1 MKIKKF
7 FLFLPLVLLCLI
19 SSVWAENRTVTY
31 NGRADLFDFGGGTV
45 YTKTD
50 LFSVFENVMPGDT
63 LLQTVTI
70 ENHAK
75 DSDYIKIYLKIK
87 PHGIDNAPQIGGNV
101 ESMTDFLSKLAMKI
115 YNGENVIY
123 EASADKAATLSDSVL
138 LGKLNKNQTVVL
150 TVELSVP
157 IELGNEYAERVGE
170 TDWVLVVEAFDNPIT
185 PPSKSG
191 NLTVRKLWNDD
202 GKNRPE
208 SVTVHLMK
216 NGKIHKTVEI
226 SEKNQWTYTWGGL
239 SKNDDW
245 SAMEVISDGY
255 EASYRQVGNTVTIT
269 NTKSAT
275 TDNPDTPDVPDEPDK
290 PDEPDEPNNPDNPDK
305 PDKPAEPT
313 KPDNP
318 SDDEKDAP
326 NGDEPSDN
334 KPNGDEPSGDG
345 ERVDD
350 EPIDE
355 PTDEIQTV
363 ETTPVSLTVKKLWSD
378 NDDAKRPESVT
389 MQLYDGENAI
399 EAVYLGAW
407 NDWTYTWENLDPNG
421 DWQAVEVD
429 IPKGYTPYYA
439 KDGNVLTVTNTATLI
454 QTGQNNLPVVILGAC
469 GFCLIAAGI
478 LLIVKKRKHEE
489 Q

>member
-1 MKIKKF
+1 MKIKKY
-7 FLFLPLVLLCLI
+7 FLLLPLALLCLI
-19 SSVWAENRTVTY
+19 SSVLADNRTVTY
-31 NGRADLFDFGGGTV
+31 NGRADLFDFGGGTA

-63 LLQTVTI
+63 LLQTVTF

-75 DSDYIKIYLKIK
+75 DSDYIKLYLRIK
-87 PHGIDNAPQIGGNV
+87 PHGTDNAPQIGGNV
-101 ESMTDFLSKLAMKI
+101 ESMADFLSKLAMKI
-115 YNGENVIY
+115 YNGETVIY
-123 EASADKAATLSDSVL
+123 EAAADKAATLSDSVL

-191 NLTVRKLWNDD
+191 NLTVRKLWKDD
-202 GKNRPE
+202 GKDRPE

-226 SEKNQWTYTWGGL
+226 SAKNQWTYTWSGL

-245 SAMEVISDGY
+245 SAMEVVPEGY
-255 EASYRQVGNTVTIT
+255 EASYRQSGNMVVIT
-269 NTKSAT
+269 NEKTVT
-275 TDNPDTPDVPDEPDK
+275 TDNPVQPDEPDAPDKPKEPDNPDEPDK
-290 PDEPDEPNNPDNPDK
+290 PKDSDEHDAPDEPN
-305 PDKPAEPT
+305 E
-313 KPDNP
+313 PDNP

-326 NGDEPSDN
+326 NDDKPSDDKPNDGERETDEPS
-334 KPNGDEPSGDG
+334 KG
-345 ERVDD
+345 
-350 EPIDE
+350 E
-355 PTDEIQTV
+355 PTDETRTV
-363 ETTPVSLTVKKLWSD
+363 EKTPVLLTVKKLWND
-378 NDDAKRPESVT
+378 NDDAKRPDRATV
-389 MQLYDGENAI
+389 QLYDGENAI
-399 EAVYLGAW
+399 EAVYLGEW

-439 KDGNVLTVTNTATLI
+439 KDGSVLTVTNTATLI
-454 QTGQNNLPVVILGAC
+454 QTGQNNLPVVILGAF
-469 GFCLIAAGI
+469 GVCLIAAGI
-478 LLIVKKRKHEE
+478 LQVVKKRKHEE